1 MKYFVSG
8 GAGFIGS
15 HLVEALLA
23 QGHQVKVFDNFSMGK
38 QENLAPMMSPAL
50 EIIEGDIADEQLLQA
65 ACAGVDGIFHLAA
78 VVSVQLSIEK
88 PAECSRTNALGTVK
102 VFEAA
107 RKARV
112 SRVVYASSA
121 AVYGNNANLP
131 LSEMETP
138 APLSSYGLDK
148 WYGEHVARLYSGLH
162 GLPSAGLRFFNVY
175 GPRQDPK
182 SPYSGVISIF
192 LEAARRENELTIF
205 GDGEQ
210 SRDFIY
216 VKDIVTAML
225 LAMQRTNNSAEIFN
239 VASGTETTLNELV
252 ETMNISLGKKL
263 QKTFLV
269 ARSGDIVKSAAN
281 ISRIQ
286 SILGFRPQHNLTEG
300 LRATFNSLNQQAAK
314 Q

>member
-1 MKYFVSG
+1 MKFIVTG

-23 QGHQVKVFDNFSMGK
+23 QDHQVKVFDNFSTGK
-38 QENLAPMMSPAL
+38 RENLAPMISPAL
-50 EIIEGDIADEQLLQA
+50 EIIEGDIADDQLLQA
-65 ACAGVDGIFHLAA
+65 ACGDVDVIFHLAA

-88 PAECSRTNALGTVK
+88 PAECSRTNALGTVN

-107 RKARV
+107 RKAHV
-112 SRVVYASSA
+112 GRVVYASSA
-121 AVYGNNANLP
+121 AVYGDNANLP

-138 APLSSYGLDK
+138 APLSPYGLDK
-148 WYGEHVARLYSGLH
+148 WYGENIGRLYAQLH
-162 GLPSAGLRFFNVY
+162 GFSSSGMRFFNVY

-192 LEAARRENELTIF
+192 LEAARQEKELTIF

-225 LAMQRTNNSAEIFN
+225 LAMQRTNSSAEIFN

-252 ETMNISLGKKL
+252 ETMNSSLGKKL
-263 QKTFLV
+263 RKKFLA
-269 ARSGDIVKSAAN
+269 ARSGDIVKSAAD
-281 ISRIQ
+281 ISRVRN
-286 SILGFRPQHNLTEG
+286 ILGFRAQHSLGEG
-300 LRATFNSLNQQAAK
+300 LKATYESLNRQAGK
-314 Q
+314 R